1 MPTPSIHQFVAGYAN
16 FDAISNEV
24 RTLRAIFRSWGAPTS
39 HVFAEKR
46 RIHPEFHAEIKDVR
60 DDISLIRPDDI
71 VLLHLSIGCAANQVF
86 RELNCK
92 KAILY
97 HNITPPD
104 FFRGFS
110 EQTAT
115 QLADGRRDAAS
126 LASVASVVMADSQFN
141 ADELAAWGYPPAT
154 VLPLVLDFDNF
165 SQNAS
170 RSTVRTFSDG
180 LTNILFVGRCAPNK
194 RIEDLVAAFYYYQHY
209 INPSSRFIHAG
220 SYADADQY
228 RVLLLTRIKALK
240 LENFLSVGSV
250 PQAELNAYYK
260 TAHVFLCLSEHE
272 GFCVPLVEAMIF
284 GLPIFAKPAAAV
296 PETLGG
302 AGILLPDAAPR
313 SVAETVRRTLSDEL
327 ALARLKKGRAERLA
341 AFSLENVAR
350 RLATDMIK
358 IMDLAGKERQA

>member
-272 GFCVPLVEAMIF
+272 GFCIPLIEAMANNV
-284 GLPIFAKPAAAV
+284 PVAAYAAGAV
-296 PETLGG
+296 PETMDG
-302 AGILLPDAAPR
+302 AGVLFHAKDYAMI
-313 SVAETVRRTLSDEL
+313 AETIDR
-327 ALARLKKGRAERLA
+327 LARPTPLRAAVLAAQAERLA
-341 AFSLENVAR
+341 R
-350 RLATDMIK
+350 YKAT
-358 IMDLAGKERQA
+358 DLAGILRHALAPLLPA